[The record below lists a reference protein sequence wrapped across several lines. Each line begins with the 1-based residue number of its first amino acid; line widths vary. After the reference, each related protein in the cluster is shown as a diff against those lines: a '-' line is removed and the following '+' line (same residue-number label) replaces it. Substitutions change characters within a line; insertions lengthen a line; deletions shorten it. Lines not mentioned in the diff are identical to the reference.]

1 MYCVA
6 CDRWE
11 DDQIAIECEV
21 CRRCGGSLIQPDDE
35 RYEDEAPITSG
46 NQNCPACNKPFP
58 CACVSFSSGDRK

>member
-21 CRRCGGSLIQPDDE
+21 CMRCGGSLVQPDDE
-35 RYEDEAPITSG
+35 RYEDETPITSG
-46 NQNCPACNKPFP
+46 DGK
-58 CACVSFSSGDRK
+58 